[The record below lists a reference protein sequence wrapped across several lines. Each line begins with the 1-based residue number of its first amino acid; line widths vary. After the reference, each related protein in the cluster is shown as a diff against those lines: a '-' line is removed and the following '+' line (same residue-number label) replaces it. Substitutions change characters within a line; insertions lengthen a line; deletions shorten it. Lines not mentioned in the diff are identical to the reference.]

1 MKYTNIMTGK
11 GSFSLAVSDKN
22 IVIYLN
28 ISIHYEMQFLVWL
41 KNNLSSNPNWAGT
54 FSLTEIIPVLFLQ
67 YLDVAVGLWI
77 TLKYY

>member
-28 ISIHYEMQFLVWL
+28 ISIHYEMLFLVWL
-41 KNNLSSNPNWAGT
+41 KNNLSSNPNCT
-54 FSLTEIIPVLFLQ
+54 
-67 YLDVAVGLWI
+67 
-77 TLKYY
+77 